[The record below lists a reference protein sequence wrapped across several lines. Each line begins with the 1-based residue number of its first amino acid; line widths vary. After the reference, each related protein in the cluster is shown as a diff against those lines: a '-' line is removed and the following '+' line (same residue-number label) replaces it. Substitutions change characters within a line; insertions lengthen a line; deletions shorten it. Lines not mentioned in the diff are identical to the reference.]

1 MRFFLDAMVTL
12 FWGAIVGISVFD
24 REWGRPESSSCA
36 RCSYGLAPD
45 EISVGVKECFRCAH
59 EVVV

>member
-1 MRFFLDAMVTL
+1 MVTL

>member
-1 MRFFLDAMVTL
+1 MRFFLDVMVTL

-24 REWGRPESSSCA
+24 REWGQPESSLCA
-36 RCSYGLAPD
+36 RCGYGLAPD
-45 EISVGVKECFRCAH
+45 EISVGVGECFRCAH